1 MLKIIMQI
9 ISAGIITFGFGLLFN
24 IQGKNL
30 IYTSIAGCLS
40 WLCYLLCKKLGL
52 KDEVSYFLAS
62 VIIGLYSEIIAI
74 KLDIPSNNIL
84 IAALIPLAPG
94 GGVYYTMENLIYKN
108 YSISFERGIGTFL
121 LAGSMA
127 LGVVTAIAILKFYKF
142 IKSWRMY
149 G

>member
-108 YSISFERGIGTFL
+108 YSLSFERGIGTFL

-142 IKSWRMY
+142 IKSWRVY

>member
-1 MLKIIMQI
+1 MLKITIQI
-9 ISAGIITFGFGLLFN
+9 VSAGIITFGFALLFN

-40 WLCYLLCKKLGL
+40 WLCYLLCKKLRL
-52 KDEVSYFLAS
+52 TDEISYFLAS

-74 KLDIPSNNIL
+74 KLDVPSNNIL

-94 GGVYYTMENLIYKN
+94 GGVYYTMQNLIYKN
-108 YSISFERGIGTFL
+108 YSLSLESGIGTFL